1 MRRHNGFIRWAWDGT
16 ILKCPKRFFIIFPFS
31 KLWTDQKQGHPL
43 TSSIISSGLLRDCH
57 RIPRENGIPC
67 VQTTPFLHLF
77 LRVSMSYIHI
87 YIYTYHYI
95 SRYNPV
101 SCVPFHTFL
110 PQTTSALKSH
120 RISWDHPEAT
130 YLMVPSA
137 TAARAAA
144 RLLASTQQLHPYWG
158 EEPLEKD
165 FSCSIIFQDVCT
177 WYIYIYIICM
187 YIYIYIYVRETFLYY
202 LTALLICILK
212 KIK

>member
-87 YIYTYHYI
+87 YIHIIIYPDI
-95 SRYNPV
+95 IQWVVFLFIRFFPKQPV
-101 SCVPFHTFL
+101 HWKVTGSPEIILRLRILWSLRPQQQELLRDFL
-110 PQTTSALKSH
+110 PAPSSSI
-120 RISWDHPEAT
+120 RIEVKNHWKRI
-130 YLMVPSA
+130 LV
-137 TAARAAA
+137 AA
-144 RLLASTQQLHPYWG
+144 SFFMMYVY
-158 EEPLEKD
+158 D
-165 FSCSIIFQDVCT
+165 
-177 WYIYIYIICM
+177 IYIYIICM
-187 YIYIYIYVRETFLYY
+187 YIYIYVRETFLYY

>member
-1 MRRHNGFIRWAWDGT
+1 MVYPVFRQPHFCI
-16 ILKCPKRFFIIFPFS
+16 CFFV
-31 KLWTDQKQGHPL
+31 LVWV
-43 TSSIISSGLLRDCH
+43 IS
-57 RIPRENGIPC
+57 
-67 VQTTPFLHLF
+67 
-77 LRVSMSYIHI
+77 I

-177 WYIYIYIICM
+177 WYIYIYYM
-187 YIYIYIYVRETFLYY
+187 YVYIYICKRDLSVLFDGLTNLHSKENKVNKDWFSLFTFWGSRK
-202 LTALLICILK
+202 IK
-212 KIK
+212 KIKKIKIYFLYFLYLLFEAPGK